1 MIEVESLT
9 KRYGDVLAVD
19 DIGFT
24 VEPGEIFGILGRNG
38 AGKTT
43 TVECIAGLRRPD
55 AGRIRV
61 LNLDPVRDRA
71 RLRRTV
77 GVQLQNSVLPDA
89 LKVGEALTLYQ
100 SFYSKAADPARLMA
114 DLNLTSLRDSPYG
127 ALSGGEA
134 QRLSIALA
142 LIGKPRIAILDE
154 LTTGLDPQARR
165 DTWDLITQIRDTGV
179 TILLVSHFMEEAQ
192 RLCDRVAIID
202 RGRLAA
208 LDTPE
213 GLIARVDAPQRV
225 HLKTQKPLDLAIFK
239 NNQQIQDIT
248 TTNTETIITGTG
260 NLLHT
265 VTATL
270 LENDITATE
279 TRQETATLE
288 DAFLAFTGRRFE

>member
-1 MIEVESLT
+1 MIEVESLS
-9 KRYGDVLAVD
+9 KKYGDVLAVD

-24 VEPGEIFGILGRNG
+24 VEAGEIFGILGPNG

-55 AGRIRV
+55 SGRIRV
-61 LNLDPVRDRA
+61 LGLDPVRDRA
-71 RLRRTV
+71 RLRRSL
-77 GVQLQNSVLPDA
+77 GVQLQHSVLPDA
-89 LKVGEALTLYQ
+89 LKVGEAVALYH
-100 SFYSKAADPARLMA
+100 SFYSQPANPAELLA
-114 DLNLTSLRDSPYG
+114 DLNLAHLRNSPYS

-165 DTWDLITQIRDTGV
+165 DTWDLVTQIRDTGV

-208 LDTPE
+208 LDTPDA
-213 GLIARVDAPQRV
+213 LIARTDAPQRV
-225 HLKTQKPLDLAIFK
+225 HVKTRKPLNPAIFS
-239 NNQQIQDIT
+239 NNPQIAEIT
-248 TTNTETIITGTG
+248 TANTETTITGTG

-270 LENDITATE
+270 LENNITVTE
-279 TRQETATLE
+279 TRHETATLE
-288 DAFLAFTGRRFE
+288 DAFLALTGRRYE

>member
-1 MIEVESLT
+1 MIEVDSLT
-9 KRYGDVLAVD
+9 KRYGDVVAAD
-19 DIGFT
+19 GITFT
-24 VEPGEIFGILGRNG
+24 VEPGEIFGILGPNG

-61 LNLDPVRDRA
+61 LNLDPVRDRT

-89 LKVGEALTLYQ
+89 LKVGEAMTLYR
-100 SFYSKAADPARLMA
+100 SFYSEGADPARLLA
-114 DLNLTSLRDSPYG
+114 DLNLTNLRNSPYS

-165 DTWDLITQIRDTGV
+165 DTWELITQIRDTGV

-208 LDTPE
+208 LDTPD

-225 HLKTQKPLDLAIFK
+225 HLKTRTPVDPALFE
-239 NNQQIQDIT
+239 NNQQIEGIR
-248 TTNTETIITGTG
+248 TNHTETVITGTG

-265 VTATL
+265 VTVTL
-270 LENDITATE
+270 LEHNIAATE
-279 TRQETATLE
+279 TRHETATLE
-288 DAFLAFTGRRFE
+288 DAFLALTGRRFE

>member
-9 KRYGDVLAVD
+9 KRHGDVLAVD
-19 DIGFT
+19 DLSFT
-24 VEPGEIFGILGRNG
+24 VAPGEIFGILGPNG

-43 TVECIAGLRRPD
+43 TVECVAGVQRPD

-61 LNLDPVRDRA
+61 LDLDPRRDCT
-71 RLRRTV
+71 RLRRIV
-77 GVQLQNSVLPDA
+77 GVQLQNSHLPEA
-89 LKVGEALTLYQ
+89 LKVGEALTLYR
-100 SFYSKAADPARLMA
+100 SFYSDGADPAKLLG
-114 DLNLTSLRDSPYG
+114 DLNLEHLRNAPYG

-165 DTWDLITQIRDTGV
+165 DTWDLVTQIRDTGV
-179 TILLVSHFMEEAQ
+179 TIILVSHFMDEAQ
-192 RLCDRVAIID
+192 RLCDRLAIID
-202 RGRLAA
+202 RARLVA

-225 HLKTQKPLDLAIFK
+225 HVKTPTPLDPAIFE
-239 NNQQIQDIT
+239 NDRQIDDIH
-248 TTNTETIITGTG
+248 TEHTRTAITGTG
-260 NLLHT
+260 NLLHR

-270 LENDITATE
+270 LDNDITATE
-279 TRQETATLE
+279 TRLEEATLE
-288 DAFLAFTGRRFE
+288 DAFLTLTGRRFE